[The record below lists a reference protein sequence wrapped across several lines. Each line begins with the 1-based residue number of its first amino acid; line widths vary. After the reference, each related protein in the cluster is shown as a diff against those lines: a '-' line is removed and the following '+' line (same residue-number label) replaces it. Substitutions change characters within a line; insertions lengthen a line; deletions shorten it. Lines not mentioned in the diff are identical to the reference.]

1 MGQEKAG
8 GRAFRIGADGVHID
22 YPINRPAVARF
33 GFYVAV
39 IALAVVV
46 WLLQDNLFSRPYI
59 EAQTEAL
66 NPLQDKQLD
75 AFLEMNRLLVTL
87 GTATL
92 GALGFMMT
100 TASKRNLAWR
110 ELLSAAASA
119 VLAGCSLYFGYLA
132 YQGIMWM
139 LQNGFFNL
147 DNAAI
152 QWTRRAH
159 FYTLLASAFF
169 FADFI
174 IHDLGK
180 EGGNERA
187 THVSA
192 P

>member
-1 MGQEKAG
+1 MDRQENSGKT
-8 GRAFRIGADGVHID
+8 FHIGADRLHID
-22 YPINRPAVARF
+22 YSLTRLAVARF
-33 GFYVAV
+33 GFYIGVVALGV
-39 IALAVVV
+39 LI
-46 WLLQDNLFSRPYI
+46 WQLQDHMFSAPYI
-59 EAQTEAL
+59 ETQTESLSQLQEQQL
-66 NPLQDKQLD
+66 N

-92 GALGFMMT
+92 GALGFLM
-100 TASKRNLAWR
+100 SSHKGGLKWR

-132 YQGIMWM
+132 YQGILWM
-139 LQNGFFNL
+139 LQNGFFDL

-152 QWTRRAH
+152 QWARRAH
-159 FYTLLASAFF
+159 FYTLLLSAFF

-180 EGGNERA
+180 EEPREPKSEI
-187 THVSA
+187 TT

>member
-1 MGQEKAG
+1 MAQPDHSA
-8 GRAFRIGADGVHID
+8 RAFHIDANGVHID
-22 YPINRPAVARF
+22 YSLTRFAAARF
-33 GFYVAV
+33 GFYLGVL
-39 IALAVVV
+39 ALA
-46 WLLQDNLFSRPYI
+46 LLIWQLQERMFSAPYI
-59 EAQTEAL
+59 EAQTQSL
-66 NPLQDKQLD
+66 NDLQQQQLN

-92 GALGFMMT
+92 GALGFLMS
-100 TASKRNLAWR
+100 AHKRGLKGR
-110 ELLSAAASA
+110 ELVSAAASA

-152 QWTRRAH
+152 LWARRAH
-159 FYTLLASAFF
+159 FYTLLASGFF

-174 IHDLGK
+174 IHDLGQ
-180 EGGNERA
+180 EERHA
-187 THVSA
+187 RAKKIAA